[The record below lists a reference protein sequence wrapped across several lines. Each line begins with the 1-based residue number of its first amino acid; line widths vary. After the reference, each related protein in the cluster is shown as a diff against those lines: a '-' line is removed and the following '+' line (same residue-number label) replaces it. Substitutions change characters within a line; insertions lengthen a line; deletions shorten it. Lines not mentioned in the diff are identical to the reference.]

1 MNNYEF
7 WALLKDGTEL
17 LEQNLSK
24 EDASKRNADFMTKTL
39 DLSYACGTYEM
50 SETTSDSHKSIKRI
64 FGVK

>member
-24 EDASKRNADFMTKTL
+24 EDATLKYSKFMAKSI

-50 SETTSDSHKSIKRI
+50 SEKTDNIHQTTKRI

>member
-24 EDASKRNADFMTKTL
+24 EDATLKYSKFMAKSI
-39 DLSYACGTYEM
+39 DLCYACGTYEM
-50 SETTSDSHKSIKRI
+50 SEKTDNIHQTTKRI

>member
-24 EDASKRNADFMTKTL
+24 EESTSKCSEFMAKSI

-50 SETTSDSHKSIKRI
+50 SEKTDNIHQTTKRI

>member
-17 LEQNLSK
+17 LVQNLSK
-24 EDASKRNADFMTKTL
+24 KDATLKYSEFMAKSI

-50 SETTSDSHKSIKRI
+50 SEKTDNIHKTTKRI
-64 FGVK
+64 FGAK

>member
-7 WALLKDGTEL
+7 WALLKDGTEI

-39 DLSYACGTYEM
+39 DLSHACGVYEM
-50 SETTSDSHKSIKRI
+50 SEKTDNIHKTTKRI

>member
-24 EDASKRNADFMTKTL
+24 EDATLKYSKFMAKSM

-50 SETTSDSHKSIKRI
+50 S
-64 FGVK
+64 

>member
-17 LEQNLSK
+17 LVQNLSK
-24 EDASKRNADFMTKTL
+24 EEATSKCSEFMAKSI

-50 SETTSDSHKSIKRI
+50 SEKTDNIHQTTKRI

>member
-17 LEQNLSK
+17 LVQNLSK
-24 EDASKRNADFMTKTL
+24 EDATLKYSEFMAKSI

-50 SETTSDSHKSIKRI
+50 SEKTDNSHKTIKRI